1 MRKKKRKRRRTIE
14 ELLGPEY
21 FESHE
26 RAHRLLITRIEY
38 HERKVAEERADRRQA
53 DLP

>member
-1 MRKKKRKRRRTIE
+1 MKKKRKRRKTIE

-26 RAHRLLITRIEY
+26 RAQRLLKARIEY
-38 HERKVAEERADRRQA
+38 HERKLAEERAARGEA
-53 DLP
+53 PSG